1 MLKNF
6 PVGTTDFTSV
16 TPFSSVGPQ
25 FLVINSKDYDACDD
39 IPQFTAS
46 TPSDSER
53 AVQIG
58 SVYRAVQS
66 SVP

>member
-16 TPFSSVGPQ
+16 TPFSSVWPQ

-46 TPSDSER
+46 TPSDGER
-53 AVQIG
+53 AVLIG